1 MLILVTPTFA
11 KTVKKLAL
19 PQKKVLDKAVRAI
32 SEKPEIGEGKVG
44 DLQGI
49 SIYKFRM
56 HDQVWLLA
64 YRLLSKNKIKLL
76 LVGPHENFYRKLK
89 KLT

>member
-19 PQKKVLDKAVRAI
+19 PQKKVLDKAVRAV
-32 SEKPEIGEGKVG
+32 SDRPDMGEGKVG

-49 SIYKFRM
+49 SIYKFRIN
-56 HDQVWLLA
+56 DQVWLLA
-64 YRLLSKNKIKLL
+64 YRLIAKNKIKLL
-76 LVGPHENFYRKLK
+76 LIGPHENFYRKLK